1 MPWYARRVR
10 RRPTSAPHAGLPAG
24 WRSQWRPWA
33 ACARKSCWTPPTG
46 ARHWPRC
53 CCRCSRACMPEAL
66 AFWRIATD
74 TPDYTA
80 DDASG
85 AGAERS
91 GGRWNARGTPLLYA
105 SSTRALACLET
116 VVHLGGGLALPLNR
130 YLVRVDVPAEV
141 WAARTIFDAAA
152 HVGWDALPPG
162 RVSIAWGTA
171 WAQGSTSCVAEVPSV
186 VV

>member
-1 MPWYARRVR
+1 
-10 RRPTSAPHAGLPAG
+10 
-24 WRSQWRPWA
+24 
-33 ACARKSCWTPPTG
+33 
-46 ARHWPRC
+46 
-53 CCRCSRACMPEAL
+53 MPEAL

-130 YLVRVDVPAEV
+130 YLVRVDVPADV
-141 WAARTIFDAAA
+141 WAARAVFDPAVN
-152 HVGWDALPPG
+152 VGWDALPPG

-171 WAQGSTSCVAEVPSV
+171 WAQGGASCVAEVPSV
-186 VV
+186 VVPEEGNLLVNPRHPQAGRIRLVKLRRWLYDPRAARAMGPDVS